1 MCDDCEQ
8 WHYYDWAI
16 MEHNMLATLRNQ
28 LPPVHEP
35 SAEID
40 YDAYVTW
47 DYAMG
52 FLDGLEAR

>member
-1 MCDDCEQ
+1 
-8 WHYYDWAI
+8 
-16 MEHNMLATLRNQ
+16 MLATLRNQ